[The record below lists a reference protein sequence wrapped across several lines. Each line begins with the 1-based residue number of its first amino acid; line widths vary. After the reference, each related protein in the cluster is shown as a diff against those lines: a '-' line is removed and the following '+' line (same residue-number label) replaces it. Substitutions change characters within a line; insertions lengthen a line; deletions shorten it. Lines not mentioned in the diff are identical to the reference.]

1 MADFTKAK
9 KKAEERKRANSK
21 KPRVITTKRHSYPVW
36 ALFLVPFLELYE
48 IITEKADQR
57 RQWSEEK
64 ATKVLDAILPNVL
77 EYSEDEKTYYYCL
90 QWGNGILVSNAPIRY
105 RKWARKFSY
114 RLSEYLVE
122 FYENENYVKTFTESD
137 FDDWI
142 AFSEK

>member
-9 KKAEERKRANSK
+9 KKAEKRKRVSNK
-21 KPRVITTKRHSYPVW
+21 KQRVITTKRHTYPIW
-36 ALFLVPFLELYE
+36 TFFLVPFLELYE
-48 IITEKADQR
+48 IIVEEADKR

-64 ATKVLDAILPNVL
+64 ATKVLDAILPKVL

-90 QWGNGILVSNAPIRY
+90 QWGNGTLVYNAPIRY

-114 RLSEYLVE
+114 RLSEYLVK
-122 FYENENYVKTFTESD
+122 FYENENYIKTFEESD
-137 FDDWI
+137 FDDWV

>member
-9 KKAEERKRANSK
+9 KKAEERKKANSK
-21 KPRVITTKRHSYPVW
+21 KQRVITTKRHSYPVW
-36 ALFLVPFLELYE
+36 VFFLIPFLELYE
-48 IITEKADQR
+48 IMTERADKR

-90 QWGNGILVSNAPIRY
+90 QWGDGILVSNAPIRY
-105 RKWARKFSY
+105 RKWARKFSH
-114 RLSEYLVE
+114 RLREYLVE
-122 FYENENYVKTFTESD
+122 FYENENYIKTFTESD